1 MLWFM
6 KWELRGYSN
15 LVLFYPFLRA
25 PRNIHSNTKKR
36 RQNQKYGY
44 EQDQLG
50 KMAFYTTFDDI

>member
-44 EQDQLG
+44 EQD
-50 KMAFYTTFDDI
+50 